1 MGEKITVQRRNMAKV
16 TIIKKKAVSAL
27 SSQTPPGSIARDRGT
42 TGHEKRATRKAIQLY
57 LSEELIDVLSSLPL
71 KDCL

>member
-1 MGEKITVQRRNMAKV
+1 MRRPMGEKIAVTQRNMPMV

-42 TGHEKRATRKAIQLY
+42 TGHDIRATRKAIQ
-57 LSEELIDVLSSLPL
+57 
-71 KDCL
+71 